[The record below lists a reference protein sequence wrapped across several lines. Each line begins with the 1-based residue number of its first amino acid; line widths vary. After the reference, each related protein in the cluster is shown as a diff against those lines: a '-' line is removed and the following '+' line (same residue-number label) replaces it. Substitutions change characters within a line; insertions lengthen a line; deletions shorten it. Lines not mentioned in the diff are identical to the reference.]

1 MSFQSVIISVIG
13 QPPIL
18 NCCIYR
24 GGEEKHFLKH
34 KSYIIH
40 IAQVISLAI
49 LMRRGHGNFSNHI
62 RKSHCS
68 IAQTCIL
75 SKPSPIWIRIQWD
88 HLLFVPSLPSKLKPK
103 IFQIFWLIRQI
114 LEHGI
119 SKEIVWWEQG
129 FSCYKEKQWPCSAL
143 QHNWCGH

>member
-1 MSFQSVIISVIG
+1 MKKPRYESNQIRKKSINTLLSGLYSHQLYFSHHMIYHFSLDVVIFLRNFLTKISHCVLSFQSVIISVIG

-62 RKSHCS
+62 RKPHCS

-75 SKPSPIWIRIQWD
+75 SKPSPVRI
-88 HLLFVPSLPSKLKPK
+88 
-103 IFQIFWLIRQI
+103 
-114 LEHGI
+114 
-119 SKEIVWWEQG
+119 
-129 FSCYKEKQWPCSAL
+129 
-143 QHNWCGH
+143 

>member
-1 MSFQSVIISVIG
+1 MYCPLQETGVLNHPTVLSPTLFFTSYDLFFPLKCCNFFKKLFKTKISHCVLSFQSVIISVIG

-75 SKPSPIWIRIQWD
+75 LK
-88 HLLFVPSLPSKLKPK
+88 SLPVK
-103 IFQIFWLIRQI
+103 IQI
-114 LEHGI
+114 E
-119 SKEIVWWEQG
+119 
-129 FSCYKEKQWPCSAL
+129 
-143 QHNWCGH
+143 GHWGVSYVPFPF

>member
-75 SKPSPIWIRIQWD
+75 SKSPPVKI
-88 HLLFVPSLPSKLKPK
+88 LSFAPSLSLISIILNPNIWAYLAGMGSKNNFATL
-103 IFQIFWLIRQI
+103 
-114 LEHGI
+114 LEHGLYT
-119 SKEIVWWEQG
+119 KALFW
-129 FSCYKEKQWPCSAL
+129 SCMP
-143 QHNWCGH
+143 

>member
-1 MSFQSVIISVIG
+1 MFLWNEWTPLWLWINKPNREEIPLLSGLYSHQLHFSHHMIYFFPLNVVIFLRNYSTKISHCVLSFQSVIISVIG

-62 RKSHCS
+62 RKPHCS
-68 IAQTCIL
+68 KHCTYMY
-75 SKPSPIWIRIQWD
+75 
-88 HLLFVPSLPSKLKPK
+88 FVKTSS
-103 IFQIFWLIRQI
+103 
-114 LEHGI
+114 
-119 SKEIVWWEQG
+119 
-129 FSCYKEKQWPCSAL
+129 
-143 QHNWCGH
+143 N